1 MFADEPRPPKG
12 LTVQPARFDGCDVEE
27 LQAYITALREE
38 ILRAETAITARKAV
52 RDAAENFFR
61 KP

>member
-12 LTVQPARFDGCDVEE
+12 LTIQPARFDGCDVEE
-27 LQAYITALREE
+27 LQDYIAALREE
-38 ILRAETAITARKAV
+38 IARAEAAITARRAV